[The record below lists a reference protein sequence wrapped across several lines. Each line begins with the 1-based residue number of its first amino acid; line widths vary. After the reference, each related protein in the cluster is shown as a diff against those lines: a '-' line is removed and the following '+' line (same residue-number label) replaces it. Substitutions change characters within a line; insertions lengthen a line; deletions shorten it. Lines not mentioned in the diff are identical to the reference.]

1 MEILTKCACGLDVH
15 QATVV
20 ACLLTLRDHGKVEKQ
35 MRSLGTKTR
44 ELVELR
50 QWLEAEGCTHVAME
64 STGVYWKPVYAIL
77 EEGPF
82 ELTVANA
89 QHIKHV
95 PGRKTDVK
103 DAEWIADLQLHS
115 LLKPSFVPP
124 KLIRQLRDLT
134 RYRRKLVESR
144 SAERNRLLKVLETAN
159 IKLSSVASD
168 VFGVSGMLML
178 GKLAEGKA
186 TPAGMAQLAKG
197 RLREKIAE
205 LEPALE
211 GRMEEHH
218 RYLLQ
223 LQLRRLRDLDQD
235 LKELDARI
243 QAKLQ
248 PYQQE
253 MDLLMGIPGVDWG
266 GAAVIMAELGPDLK
280 AFPSA
285 SQVSCWAGLAPGN
298 HQSAGKRR
306 NARVTKGNVHL
317 KTALVEAAHA
327 AARQG
332 DLSAGQILS
341 RQRPARRQASGGHG
355 RSQNSGGGLPY
366 AFQKGPLQG
375 SGRCVSGYAQQAPT
389 HAKLDPALR
398 TPRLLRHRTITS
410 CLIRRCNRQERHF
423 HSRDTEVTEK
433 RRR

>member
-1 MEILTKCACGLDVH
+1 
-15 QATVV
+15 
-20 ACLLTLRDHGKVEKQ
+20 
-35 MRSLGTKTR
+35 
-44 ELVELR
+44 
-50 QWLEAEGCTHVAME
+50 
-64 STGVYWKPVYAIL
+64 
-77 EEGPF
+77 
-82 ELTVANA
+82 
-89 QHIKHV
+89 V

-103 DAEWIADLQLHS
+103 DAEWIADLQLHG

-124 KLIRQLRDLT
+124 KPIRQLRDLT

-178 GKLAEGKA
+178 EKLAEGKA
-186 TPAGMAQLAKG
+186 TPAEMAELAKG

-235 LKELDARI
+235 LKQLDSRI

-248 PYQQE
+248 PYREE

-266 GAAVIMAELGPDLK
+266 GAAVIIAELGPDMK
-280 AFPSA
+280 GFPSTA
-285 SQVSCWAGLAPGN
+285 QVSCWAGLAPGN

-306 NARVTKGNVHL
+306 HARVTKGNVHL

-327 AARQG
+327 A
-332 DLSAGQILS
+332 S
-341 RQRPARRQASGGHG
+341 RAKGTYLRDKFYRVKARRGTKRAAVTVAHKILVAVYHML
-355 RSQNSGGGLPY
+355 SQKVPY
-366 AFQKGPLQG
+366 KDLGDVYLD
-375 SGRCVSGYAQQAPT
+375 
-389 HAKLDPALR
+389 KLNQHQLTR
-398 TPRLLRHRTITS
+398 N
-410 CLIRRCNRQERHF
+410 LIRRLERLGYC
-423 HSRDTEVTEK
+423 VTVQPQAA
-433 RRR
+433 